1 MLGSMTRLQIHASW
15 LTDLGRVRTRNQ
27 DTVVACEP
35 ADPSVMASSGR
46 LFIVADG
53 AGGVGSARAGKVA
66 SRYAASSVSTLYYRQ
81 TGGEVG
87 ARLRAVML
95 ATNQAIRHHT
105 SRPDRGSRM
114 ATTMVA
120 AVVRDARL
128 TLANVGD
135 SRAYLIKGE
144 DIQQITE
151 DHSLVA
157 GLVAEGVISAE
168 EAVDHPQRNVIL
180 HSLGGGSAEPRID
193 LYSLTLEP
201 DDVVLLCTDGLTRYV
216 DDKQLLALLREGGL
230 DQAARRMVDFANAC
244 GGVDNI
250 SVALLHARASSRPI
264 PRWVWWLLLAVGV
277 ALIVISGLV
286 GLALMVGV

>member
-1 MLGSMTRLQIHASW
+1 MTKVQVHTSW

-27 DTVVACEP
+27 DTVIACEP
-35 ADPSVMASSGR
+35 ADPSMLASSGR

-53 AGGVGSARAGKVA
+53 AGGVGGARAGKVA
-66 SRYAASSVSTLYYRQ
+66 SRFAASSVSTLYYRQ
-81 TGGEVG
+81 KSGEVG
-87 ARLRAVML
+87 ARLRAAML

-105 SRPDRGSRM
+105 SRPDRGGRM

-120 AVVRDARL
+120 AVVRDSRL
-128 TLANVGD
+128 TIANVGD
-135 SRAYLIKGE
+135 SRAYLIKGD

-168 EAVDHPQRNVIL
+168 EAVEHPQRNVIL

-201 DDVVLLCTDGLTRYV
+201 DDLLLLCTDGLTRYT
-216 DDKQLLALLREGGL
+216 DEEKLLALLNEGEL
-230 DQAARRMVDFANAC
+230 EQAARRMVDFANEC

-250 SVALLHARASSRPI
+250 SVALLYARAASRPI
-264 PRWVWWLLLAVGV
+264 PRWVWWMLLVVGI
-277 ALIVISGLV
+277 ALIVTSGLI
-286 GLALMVGV
+286 GLALMIGV

>member
-1 MLGSMTRLQIHASW
+1 MTKVQVHASW

-27 DTVVACEP
+27 DTVLVCEP
-35 ADPSVMASSGR
+35 VDPSMLASSGR

-53 AGGVGSARAGKVA
+53 AGGVGGARAGKVA

-87 ARLRAVML
+87 ARLRAAML

-105 SRPDRGSRM
+105 NRPDRGTRM

-120 AVVRDARL
+120 AVVRDSRL
-128 TLANVGD
+128 TVANVGD
-135 SRAYLIKGE
+135 SRAYLIKGN

-157 GLVAEGVISAE
+157 GLVAEGVISAD
-168 EAVDHPQRNVIL
+168 EAIDHPQRNVIL

-201 DDVVLLCTDGLTRYV
+201 DDVLLLCTDGLTRYA
-216 DDKQLLALLREGGL
+216 DEDRLLALLKEGEV
-230 DQAARRMVDFANAC
+230 DQAARRMVDFANTC

-250 SVALLHARASSRPI
+250 SVAVLHARVSSQPI
-264 PRWVWWLLLAVGV
+264 PRWVWWLLLVVGV
-277 ALIVISGLV
+277 ALIVTSGLI
-286 GLALMVGV
+286 GLALMIGV